1 MVDFLYHYT
10 TIQNLALI
18 LKNKTLRLMPLNL
31 MDDLQET
38 KSKDIQNFGQF
49 VYVSSWT
56 DKAKEVIPMWKMY
69 TKPECGVR
77 IGLIKNPFQ
86 IIDNATNK
94 FRDPTQSEYMNSKD
108 KNTEGIYPI
117 IHINEMMPKNC
128 IIANMGLNQQLTQV
142 KYCHNPEELEPQIIS
157 LNKDTGNLEI
167 SLGKLGNTKNE
178 YWRFQQEW
186 RYIIRTQPFSIPRSF
201 KSFDGEMTK
210 YITELLT
217 GAAKQS
223 LPYID
228 LHLSSYALETMEIL
242 LAPDMPEGNKILV
255 DSLIE
260 KYNPQ
265 MKYPISE
272 SCLTG
277 LLR

>member
-1 MVDFLYHYT
+1 MAKYLYHYT

-18 LKNKTLRLMPLNL
+18 LKNRTLRLMPLNL

-56 DKAKEVIPMWKMY
+56 DKEEEVIPMWKMY

-77 IGLIKNPFQ
+77 IGMVENPFQ
-86 IIDNATNK
+86 IIDNTTHE
-94 FRDPTQSEYMNSKD
+94 FRDPTQGEYITSQNKET
-108 KNTEGIYPI
+108 KGIFPI
-117 IHINEMMPKNC
+117 IRMDKMMQNNC
-128 IIANMGLNQQLTQV
+128 IIANMGLNQQLEQV
-142 KYCHNPEELEPQIIS
+142 KYRHNPEELEPQIIS

-167 SLGKLGNTKNE
+167 SLGKLGNIKNE
-178 YWRFQQEW
+178 YWSFQQEW
-186 RYIIRTQPFSIPRSF
+186 RYVIRTQPFSIPRSF

-242 LAPDMPEGNKILV
+242 LAPDMPEGNKVLV
-255 DSLIE
+255 ESLIE
-260 KYNPQ
+260 KYNPK

-272 SCLTG
+272 SSLTG
-277 LLR
+277 LLK